1 MDRQEVREMTTS
13 DNYTVAPDGEI
24 VKMIDGRMEYTGM
37 YVLD

>member
-1 MDRQEVREMTTS
+1 MDRREVREMATS

>member
-1 MDRQEVREMTTS
+1 MTTS

-37 YVLD
+37 YVVD